1 MRLTAKHEA
10 GIAGIILLA
19 TIALT
24 IAVPDAPSQVVS
36 SNSAFIAVVA
46 LLIVLFGAK
55 IYLHPKNAQ
64 STADVFLIIAIVML
78 LWEVLLG
85 KLALLDPF
93 IFPGPAKVF
102 RVFEVDWQQM
112 LAGVVSSLEILSVG
126 YVIALVTAI
135 PIGLYIGWRKRLF
148 GAAYPIAKAVSPIPP
163 TVYLPYAIVLLPT
176 FAASSTFLIFIGA
189 FWPIL
194 VGSVYGVFSIDPR
207 LINSARTLGLPES
220 RMIRRILLP
229 AAMPTIFSGA
239 LIALIMSFITLTV
252 AEMIAATSG
261 LGWYVQYHHQF
272 ANYDRV
278 IAGMILIT
286 VVVIVVMYLFDRIQA
301 YSLRWQNT
309 Q

>member
-1 MRLTAKHEA
+1 MRFSVKHEA

-19 TIALT
+19 TAVLT
-24 IAVPDAPSQVVS
+24 IAVPDAPSQAVN
-36 SNSAFIAVVA
+36 SNSAFITVIA
-46 LLIVLFGAK
+46 LLIIFFGALL
-55 IYLHPKNAQ
+55 YLHPKKAQ
-64 STADVFLIIAIVML
+64 ATADIFLIIAVVMF
-78 LWEVLLG
+78 LWEFLLG

-93 IFPGPAKVF
+93 IFPGPARVF
-102 RVFEVDWQQM
+102 RVFEIDWQQM

-135 PIGLYIGWRKRLF
+135 PIGLYIGWKKRLF

-189 FWPIL
+189 FWPVL

-207 LINSARTLGLPES
+207 LINSARILSLPES
-220 RMIRRILLP
+220 RMIQRILFP
-229 AAMPTIFSGA
+229 AAMPSIFSGA

-261 LGWYVQYHHQF
+261 LGWYIQYHHQF

-278 IAGMILIT
+278 IAGMILIM
-286 VVVIVVMYLFDRIQA
+286 VVVVAVMYLFDRIQA